1 MKEAL
6 KQIAALV
13 ERFERN
19 IESYRSP
26 AYNETQL
33 RREFI
38 DPFFEALGWDVTNK
52 AGYAEQYKDVIHED
66 AIKIAGATKA
76 PDYCFRIGGVRKF
89 FLETKKPSVDIKGQI
104 SPAYQLRRYAW
115 SAKLPLSIL
124 TDFEEMAIYDCR
136 LRPKPTDKPSIGRV
150 RFYTYNQYIDSF
162 EEIYNLLAKES
173 VLKGS
178 FDKFAES
185 DKQKRGT
192 TEVDAEFL
200 KEIESW
206 REALAK
212 DIAIRNLKLSVR
224 ELNYAVQL
232 TIDRIIFLRMCEDR
246 GIEKYGQIQSL
257 FNGTN
262 TYRRLCQLFY
272 HADGKYNSGLFDFR
286 ADRFTPELKVDDKP
300 LKDIFKNL
308 YYPESPYEFSVLGA
322 DILGH
327 VYEQFLGKVIRLT
340 EGHRAKV
347 EEKPEVRKAG
357 GVYYTPTY
365 IVDYIVKN
373 TVGKIVGAVLCGRP
387 EGEGD
392 VRAKGNHHRQLTPQQ
407 ISKIRILD
415 PACGSGSF
423 LLGAYQYLLDYHR
436 DWYQKDGPQ
445 KHTREIY
452 QGYGGQW
459 YLTTQEKKRIL
470 LNNIYG
476 VDIDPQAVEV
486 TKLSLLLKVLEGENQ
501 DTLERQ
507 LKLFKERALPDL
519 ASNIKCGNS
528 LIGPD
533 FYFVGAGHAMP
544 SLSVGAGHVPPGL
557 SEEEIYRINP
567 FDWQKEFPEIIKRGG
582 FDAVIGNPP
591 YIRIQTMKEWAP
603 LEVELYKEHFTAAS
617 KGNYDIYVV
626 FVERGLSLLSKTGHL
641 GFILPHKFFNA
652 QYGQPVRG
660 LLAKGNHLAEV
671 VHFGDKQVFAGA
683 TNYTCLLFL
692 NKAGSKQCHFVKV
705 DDLKAWQNTGEAVD
719 GTISSAKITAAEWN
733 FAVGRGAALFEK
745 LSKMPVKLGDMADIF
760 VGLQTSA
767 DDVFIMNLVEET
779 SRTLRLKS
787 KTLDTEWTFE
797 KGLLFPLVSGTN
809 VNRYCDLP
817 ERQYILFPYKV
828 DGTSVELIDFDVIS
842 KNYPKTAAYLLK
854 NKDRLEE
861 RERGKFKGYEWYRF
875 GRSQNLGIQEQIKLC
890 VPRLVT
896 NLYAA
901 FDGEGNHF
909 LDNVDVGGITLKPGY
924 QKQGLIYLLGLL
936 NSKLLRWY
944 FPFVSAPFRGGWMS
958 ANRQFLS
965 QLPIRVIN
973 FSDST
978 DKARHDQIVKL
989 VEQML
994 SLHKQ
999 LAAAKTPDDKTQL
1012 QRQIDA
1018 TDHQIDH
1025 LVYEL
1030 YCITDR
1036 DIQIVE
1042 EKTK

>member
-1 MKEAL
+1 VKEFL
-6 KQIAALV
+6 RQISSLV
-13 ERFERN
+13 ERFQRN

-26 AYNETQL
+26 SYNETQL

-38 DPFFEALGWDVTNK
+38 DPFFEALGWDVANK

-89 FLETKKPSVDIKGQI
+89 FLETKKPSIDIKAQT

-115 SAKLPLSIL
+115 SAKLPISIL
-124 TDFEEMAIYDCR
+124 TDFEQIAIYDCR
-136 LRPKPTDKPSIGRV
+136 LRPKLTDKPSIGRV
-150 RFYTYNQYIDSF
+150 RFYRYDRYLDSF
-162 EEIYNLLAKES
+162 EEIYNLLSKES

-185 DKQKRGT
+185 EKQKRGT

-212 DIAIRNLKLSVR
+212 DIAIKNAKLSIR
-224 ELNYAVQL
+224 ELNFVVQL

-246 GIEKYGQIQSL
+246 GIEQYGQIQNL
-257 FNGTN
+257 LNGTN
-262 TYRRLCQLFY
+262 TYRRLREIFY
-272 HADGKYNSGLFDFR
+272 HADDKYNSGLFDFKT
-286 ADRFTPELKVDDKP
+286 DRLTPELSVEDKP

-373 TVGKIVGAVLCGRP
+373 TVGKIC
-387 EGEGD
+387 
-392 VRAKGNHHRQLTPQQ
+392 KGKTPRQ
-407 ISKIRILD
+407 ISPFRILD

-436 DWYQKDGPQ
+436 DWYIA
-445 KHTREIY
+445 HTSKNKNVAQGFSPAPKEIY
-452 QGYGGQW
+452 LGHGGHW

-470 LNNIYG
+470 LNNIFG

-507 LKLFKERALPDL
+507 MKLFKERALPDL

-533 FYFVGAGHAMP
+533 FCQGKQMSF
-544 SLSVGAGHVPPGL
+544 LD
-557 SEEEIYRINP
+557 SEEVYRINA
-567 FDWQKEFPEIIKRGG
+567 FDWEKEFPEIMKRGG

-603 LEVELYKEHFTAAS
+603 LEVELYKQNYTAAS

-626 FVERGLSLLSKTGHL
+626 FAERGLSLLSKTGRL

-692 NKAGSKQCHFVKV
+692 DKAGNKQCHFVKV
-705 DDLKAWQNTGEAVD
+705 DDLTSWRNTGEAVE
-719 GTISSAKITAAEWN
+719 GTIPSFRITASEWN
-733 FAVGRGAALFEK
+733 FAVGKGAALFEK
-745 LSKMPVKLGDMADIF
+745 LSKIPVRLGDVADIF

-767 DDVFIMNLVEET
+767 DDVFIMDLVEET
-779 SRTLRLKS
+779 PRILRLKS
-787 KTLDTEWTFE
+787 KALDTEWSFE
-797 KGLLFPLVSGTN
+797 KGLLFPLVSGTD

-828 DGTSVELIDFDVIS
+828 DGKSVELIDFDVIS
-842 KNYPKTAAYLLK
+842 KTYPKTSTYLLK
-854 NKDRLEE
+854 NKERLEG
-861 RERGKFKGYEWYRF
+861 REKGKGKGVNWY
-875 GRSQNLGIQEQIKLC
+875 GYIYLKNMKLQSIEKLC
-890 VPRLVT
+890 VPRLVER
-896 NLYAA
+896 LYATY
-901 FDGEGNHF
+901 DVEGKHF
-909 LDNVDVGGITLKPGY
+909 LDNVDVGGITLKPEY
-924 QKQGLIYLLGLL
+924 QKQGLLYLLGLL

-965 QLPIRVIN
+965 QIPIRTMN
-973 FSDST
+973 FSDPA
-978 DKARHDQIVKL
+978 DKARHDKMVTL
-989 VEQML
+989 VDQML
-994 SLHKQ
+994 SLYKQ
-999 LAAAKTPDDKTQL
+999 LAAAKTPDEKIRI

-1018 TDHQIDH
+1018 TDHQIDQ

-1030 YCITDR
+1030 YGLTEKE
-1036 DIQIVE
+1036 IQIVE
-1042 EKTK
+1042 ERTK